1 MTCVSWADAQAYVS
15 WLSRM
20 AATAYRLSSEAEW
33 GRAAAGSQPGCYVE
47 RTGNFGTCPVGSY
60 GANGV
65 GLSDG
70 VGNLWEWTKD
80 CWEGDCGRR
89 VLRVG
94 SWFNDAEH
102 LRPGARVRF
111 RAGYRGYAFG
121 FRVARAGNG
130 NQKRDPYGHVKRDPR
145 GWRVSTSILLRRSEA
160 GHGSP
165 TAGNPP
171 SPPPPIRTASR
182 RFRPDAGAPW
192 PPVRRRGRPSSSDS
206 SRSTGYALAKY
217 ALENGSVATRYLTLH
232 GTPAMST
239 HDSPKSTSIVV
250 PGSTLRCTKASF
262 LVLVSA
268 LLTPGVVGAQ
278 GILLLAH
285 GGRDDWNRQVLELA
299 SQVDS
304 TLPVEVAFGM
314 ANKRMIQDA
323 VDRLAERDI
332 SGIVAVPLFISS
344 HSSVMRATEYL
355 LGSRDE
361 APPELQAFARMG
373 ARRDAGRAGSD
384 PGFDRTTPVE
394 TTVPISMTTALDG
407 HALVAEILI
416 SRAVDVSRPP
426 EDEIVVLVAHG
437 PSSAE
442 DNDLW
447 LDDMSILA
455 KGMRPRTRFSRIE
468 YLTVRDDAPDPA
480 RSQATAELRAVV
492 EGAVREGKS
501 ALIVPLLLSYGGIEV
516 GIRRRLEGLP
526 YRMARQALLPDER
539 LSQWVLMQAGA
550 R

>member
-1 MTCVSWADAQAYVS
+1 MLKPA
-15 WLSRM
+15 
-20 AATAYRLSSEAEW
+20 
-33 GRAAAGSQPGCYVE
+33 
-47 RTGNFGTCPVGSY
+47 
-60 GANGV
+60 
-65 GLSDG
+65 
-70 VGNLWEWTKD
+70 
-80 CWEGDCGRR
+80 
-89 VLRVG
+89 LRI
-94 SWFNDAEH
+94 
-102 LRPGARVRF
+102 P
-111 RAGYRGYAFG
+111 
-121 FRVARAGNG
+121 
-130 NQKRDPYGHVKRDPR
+130 
-145 GWRVSTSILLRRSEA
+145 LL
-160 GHGSP
+160 
-165 TAGNPP
+165 
-171 SPPPPIRTASR
+171 
-182 RFRPDAGAPW
+182 
-192 PPVRRRGRPSSSDS
+192 
-206 SRSTGYALAKY
+206 LA
-217 ALENGSVATRYLTLH
+217 
-232 GTPAMST
+232 
-239 HDSPKSTSIVV
+239 
-250 PGSTLRCTKASF
+250 
-262 LVLVSA
+262 LVSA

-416 SRAVDVSRPP
+416 SRAVDVSRTP

-468 YLTVRDDAPDPA
+468 YLRTLTEITLLCAERPKPQKTGSAWMHLA
-480 RSQATAELRAVV
+480 TLYRSRSLRFATMRRIRL
-492 EGAVREGKS
+492 G
-501 ALIVPLLLSYGGIEV
+501 
-516 GIRRRLEGLP
+516 RRRP
-526 YRMARQALLPDER
+526 RNCAPWSRARFGRGSPR
-539 LSQWVLMQAGA
+539 
-550 R
+550 